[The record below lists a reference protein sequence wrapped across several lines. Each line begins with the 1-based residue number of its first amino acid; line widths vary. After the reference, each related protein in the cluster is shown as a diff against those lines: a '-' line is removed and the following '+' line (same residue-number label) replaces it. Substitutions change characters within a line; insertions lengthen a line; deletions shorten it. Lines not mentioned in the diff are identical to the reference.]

1 MKNLKLITIAIS
13 LILITGCGFKI
24 IDKRELLNFNIK
36 EISTSGDK
44 RINFELKNKLS
55 DYNDTNSSKVIKIEL
70 DTKKTKSI
78 KEKNISNEITK
89 YQIKV
94 IVNVKL
100 IKTDNT
106 NNLEFTIEREGDYVV
121 ADKFSQTLNNEKR
134 RLEFI
139 RQTLTEMLTTNS
151 INNSNEI
158 SESELK
164 GRAAF
169 SDNLLRKLEV
179 SKNREAHVLEEIKD
193 NLNEVSKIEKQKEK
207 IIKRKE

>member
-1 MKNLKLITIAIS
+1 MKNLKLIIAAIS
-13 LILITGCGFKI
+13 LILLTGCGFKI

-36 EISTSGDK
+36 EISTNGDK

-55 DYNDTNSSKVIKIEL
+55 DYNDSNSSKVIRIEL

-121 ADKFSQTLNNEKR
+121 ADKFSQTLNNEKK
-134 RLEFI
+134 LI
-139 RQTLTEMLTTNS
+139 RNITEK
-151 INNSNEI
+151 I
-158 SESELK
+158 SESIIGEII
-164 GRAAF
+164 
-169 SDNLLRKLEV
+169 NKLNV
-179 SKNREAHVLEEIKD
+179 I
-193 NLNEVSKIEKQKEK
+193 
-207 IIKRKE
+207 

>member
-1 MKNLKLITIAIS
+1 MKNLKLITISIS
-13 LILITGCGFKI
+13 LILLTGCGFKI

-36 EISTSGDK
+36 EISTNGDK

-94 IVNVKL
+94 VVNVKL

-121 ADKFSQTLNNEKR
+121 ADKFSQTLNNEKK
-134 RLEFI
+134 LI
-139 RQTLTEMLTTNS
+139 RNITEK
-151 INNSNEI
+151 I
-158 SESELK
+158 SESIIVEII
-164 GRAAF
+164 
-169 SDNLLRKLEV
+169 NKLNV
-179 SKNREAHVLEEIKD
+179 I
-193 NLNEVSKIEKQKEK
+193 
-207 IIKRKE
+207 

>member
-13 LILITGCGFKI
+13 LVLLTGCGFKI

-36 EISTSGDK
+36 EISTNGDK

-55 DYNDTNSSKVIKIEL
+55 DYNDSNSSKVIRIEL

-121 ADKFSQTLNNEKR
+121 ADKFSQTLNNEKK
-134 RLEFI
+134 LI
-139 RQTLTEMLTTNS
+139 RNITEK
-151 INNSNEI
+151 I
-158 SESELK
+158 SESIIGEII
-164 GRAAF
+164 
-169 SDNLLRKLEV
+169 NKLNV
-179 SKNREAHVLEEIKD
+179 I
-193 NLNEVSKIEKQKEK
+193 
-207 IIKRKE
+207 

>member
-1 MKNLKLITIAIS
+1 MKNLKLITISIS
-13 LILITGCGFKI
+13 LILLTGCGFKI

-36 EISTSGDK
+36 EISTNGDK

-100 IKTDNT
+100 IKTDIT

-121 ADKFSQTLNNEKR
+121 ADKFSQTLNNEKK
-134 RLEFI
+134 LI
-139 RQTLTEMLTTNS
+139 RNITEK
-151 INNSNEI
+151 I
-158 SESELK
+158 SESII
-164 GRAAF
+164 G
-169 SDNLLRKLEV
+169 
-179 SKNREAHVLEEIKD
+179 EIK
-193 NLNEVSKIEKQKEK
+193 NKLNVI
-207 IIKRKE
+207 

>member
-13 LILITGCGFKI
+13 IILLTGCGFKI

-36 EISTSGDK
+36 EISTNGDK

-94 IVNVKL
+94 VVNVKL
-100 IKTDNT
+100 IKIDNT
-106 NNLEFTIEREGDYVV
+106 NDLEFTIEREGDYVV
-121 ADKFSQTLNNEKR
+121 ADKFSQTLNNEKK
-134 RLEFI
+134 LI
-139 RQTLTEMLTTNS
+139 RNITEK
-151 INNSNEI
+151 I
-158 SESELK
+158 SESIIGEII
-164 GRAAF
+164 
-169 SDNLLRKLEV
+169 NKLNV
-179 SKNREAHVLEEIKD
+179 I
-193 NLNEVSKIEKQKEK
+193 
-207 IIKRKE
+207 

>member
-1 MKNLKLITIAIS
+1 MKNLKLITISIS
-13 LILITGCGFKI
+13 LILLTGCGFKI

-36 EISTSGDK
+36 EISTNGDK

-121 ADKFSQTLNNEKR
+121 ADKFSQTLNNEKK
-134 RLEFI
+134 LI
-139 RQTLTEMLTTNS
+139 RN
-151 INNSNEI
+151 I
-158 SESELK
+158 SEEIYEDII
-164 GRAAF
+164 GEII
-169 SDNLLRKLEV
+169 NKLNV
-179 SKNREAHVLEEIKD
+179 I
-193 NLNEVSKIEKQKEK
+193 
-207 IIKRKE
+207 

>member
-13 LILITGCGFKI
+13 LILLTGCGFKI

-36 EISTSGDK
+36 EISTNGDK

-89 YQIKV
+89 YQIKI

-100 IKTDNT
+100 IKIDNT

-121 ADKFSQTLNNEKR
+121 ADKFSQTLNNEKK
-134 RLEFI
+134 LI
-139 RQTLTEMLTTNS
+139 RNITEK
-151 INNSNEI
+151 I
-158 SESELK
+158 SESIIVEII
-164 GRAAF
+164 
-169 SDNLLRKLEV
+169 NKLNV
-179 SKNREAHVLEEIKD
+179 I
-193 NLNEVSKIEKQKEK
+193 
-207 IIKRKE
+207 

>member
-1 MKNLKLITIAIS
+1 MKKLKLIAIAIS
-13 LILITGCGFKI
+13 LILLTGCGFKV

-36 EISTSGDK
+36 EISTNGDK

-94 IVNVKL
+94 LVNVKL

-121 ADKFSQTLNNEKR
+121 ADKFSQTLNNEKK
-134 RLEFI
+134 LI
-139 RQTLTEMLTTNS
+139 RNITEK
-151 INNSNEI
+151 I
-158 SESELK
+158 SESIIGEII
-164 GRAAF
+164 
-169 SDNLLRKLEV
+169 NKLNV
-179 SKNREAHVLEEIKD
+179 I
-193 NLNEVSKIEKQKEK
+193 
-207 IIKRKE
+207 

>member
-13 LILITGCGFKI
+13 LILLTGCGFKI

-36 EISTSGDK
+36 EISTYGDK

-94 IVNVKL
+94 VVNVKL

-121 ADKFSQTLNNEKR
+121 ADKFSQTLNNEKK
-134 RLEFI
+134 LI
-139 RQTLTEMLTTNS
+139 RNITEK
-151 INNSNEI
+151 I
-158 SESELK
+158 SESIIGEII
-164 GRAAF
+164 
-169 SDNLLRKLEV
+169 NKLNV
-179 SKNREAHVLEEIKD
+179 I
-193 NLNEVSKIEKQKEK
+193 
-207 IIKRKE
+207 

>member
-1 MKNLKLITIAIS
+1 MKNLKLITISIS
-13 LILITGCGFKI
+13 LILLTGCGFKI

-36 EISTSGDK
+36 EINTNGDK

-100 IKTDNT
+100 IKIDNT

-121 ADKFSQTLNNEKR
+121 ADKFSQTLNNEKK
-134 RLEFI
+134 LI
-139 RQTLTEMLTTNS
+139 RNITEK
-151 INNSNEI
+151 I
-158 SESELK
+158 SESIIGEII
-164 GRAAF
+164 
-169 SDNLLRKLEV
+169 NKLNV
-179 SKNREAHVLEEIKD
+179 I
-193 NLNEVSKIEKQKEK
+193 
-207 IIKRKE
+207 

>member
-13 LILITGCGFKI
+13 LILLTSCGFKI

-36 EISTSGDK
+36 EISTNGDK

-94 IVNVKL
+94 LVNVKL

-121 ADKFSQTLNNEKR
+121 ADKFSQTLNNEKK
-134 RLEFI
+134 LIHNIIEK
-139 RQTLTEMLTTNS
+139 
-151 INNSNEI
+151 I
-158 SESELK
+158 SESIIGEII
-164 GRAAF
+164 
-169 SDNLLRKLEV
+169 NKLNV
-179 SKNREAHVLEEIKD
+179 I
-193 NLNEVSKIEKQKEK
+193 
-207 IIKRKE
+207 

>member
-13 LILITGCGFKI
+13 LILLTGCGFKI

-36 EISTSGDK
+36 EISTNGDK

-89 YQIKV
+89 YQIKI

-121 ADKFSQTLNNEKR
+121 ADKFSQTLNNEKKI
-134 RLEFI
+134 I
-139 RQTLTEMLTTNS
+139 RNITEK
-151 INNSNEI
+151 I
-158 SESELK
+158 SESIIGEII
-164 GRAAF
+164 
-169 SDNLLRKLEV
+169 NKL
-179 SKNREAHVLEEIKD
+179 NAI
-193 NLNEVSKIEKQKEK
+193 
-207 IIKRKE
+207 

>member
-1 MKNLKLITIAIS
+1 MKNLKLITIDIS
-13 LILITGCGFKI
+13 LILLTGCGFKI

-36 EISTSGDK
+36 EISTNGDK

-55 DYNDTNSSKVIKIEL
+55 DYNDTNSSKVIRIEL

-94 IVNVKL
+94 VVNVKL

-121 ADKFSQTLNNEKR
+121 ADKFSQTLNNEKK
-134 RLEFI
+134 LI
-139 RQTLTEMLTTNS
+139 RNITEK
-151 INNSNEI
+151 I
-158 SESELK
+158 SESIIGEII
-164 GRAAF
+164 
-169 SDNLLRKLEV
+169 NKLNV
-179 SKNREAHVLEEIKD
+179 I
-193 NLNEVSKIEKQKEK
+193 
-207 IIKRKE
+207 

>member
-13 LILITGCGFKI
+13 LILLTGCGFKI

-36 EISTSGDK
+36 EINTNGDK

-55 DYNDTNSSKVIKIEL
+55 DYNDTNSSKVIKMEL

-121 ADKFSQTLNNEKR
+121 ADKFSQTLNNEKK
-134 RLEFI
+134 LI
-139 RQTLTEMLTTNS
+139 RNITEK
-151 INNSNEI
+151 I
-158 SESELK
+158 SESIIGEII
-164 GRAAF
+164 
-169 SDNLLRKLEV
+169 NKLNV
-179 SKNREAHVLEEIKD
+179 I
-193 NLNEVSKIEKQKEK
+193 
-207 IIKRKE
+207 

>member
-13 LILITGCGFKI
+13 LILLTGCGFKI

-36 EISTSGDK
+36 EISTKGDR
-44 RINFELKNKLS
+44 RINFQLKNKLS
-55 DYNDTNSSKVIKIEL
+55 DYNDSNSSKVIRIEL

-121 ADKFSQTLNNEKR
+121 ADKFSQTLNNEKK
-134 RLEFI
+134 LI
-139 RQTLTEMLTTNS
+139 RNITEK
-151 INNSNEI
+151 I
-158 SESELK
+158 SESII
-164 GRAAF
+164 G
-169 SDNLLRKLEV
+169 
-179 SKNREAHVLEEIKD
+179 EIK
-193 NLNEVSKIEKQKEK
+193 NKLNVI
-207 IIKRKE
+207 

>member
-1 MKNLKLITIAIS
+1 MKKLKLITIAIS
-13 LILITGCGFKI
+13 LVLLTGCGFKI

-36 EISTSGDK
+36 EISTKGDR
-44 RINFELKNKLS
+44 RINFQLKNKLS
-55 DYNDTNSSKVIKIEL
+55 DYNDSNSSKVIRIEL

-121 ADKFSQTLNNEKR
+121 ADKFSQTLNNEKK
-134 RLEFI
+134 LI
-139 RQTLTEMLTTNS
+139 RNITEK
-151 INNSNEI
+151 I
-158 SESELK
+158 SESIIGEII
-164 GRAAF
+164 
-169 SDNLLRKLEV
+169 NKL
-179 SKNREAHVLEEIKD
+179 NAI
-193 NLNEVSKIEKQKEK
+193 
-207 IIKRKE
+207 

>member
-13 LILITGCGFKI
+13 LILLTGCGFKI

-36 EISTSGDK
+36 EISTYGDK

-55 DYNDTNSSKVIKIEL
+55 DYNNTNSSKVIKIEL
-70 DTKKTKSI
+70 DTKKNKSI

-94 IVNVKL
+94 VVNVKL

-121 ADKFSQTLNNEKR
+121 ADKFSQTLNNEKKI
-134 RLEFI
+134 I
-139 RQTLTEMLTTNS
+139 RNITEK
-151 INNSNEI
+151 I
-158 SESELK
+158 SESIIGEII
-164 GRAAF
+164 
-169 SDNLLRKLEV
+169 NKLNV
-179 SKNREAHVLEEIKD
+179 I
-193 NLNEVSKIEKQKEK
+193 
-207 IIKRKE
+207 

>member
-13 LILITGCGFKI
+13 LILLTGCGFKI

-36 EISTSGDK
+36 EISTNGDK

-94 IVNVKL
+94 LVTVKL

-121 ADKFSQTLNNEKR
+121 ADKFSQTLNNEKK
-134 RLEFI
+134 LI
-139 RQTLTEMLTTNS
+139 RNITEK
-151 INNSNEI
+151 I
-158 SESELK
+158 SESIIGEII
-164 GRAAF
+164 
-169 SDNLLRKLEV
+169 NKLNV
-179 SKNREAHVLEEIKD
+179 I
-193 NLNEVSKIEKQKEK
+193 
-207 IIKRKE
+207 

>member
-13 LILITGCGFKI
+13 LILLTGCGFKI

-36 EISTSGDK
+36 EISTNGDK

-94 IVNVKL
+94 VVNVKL

-121 ADKFSQTLNNEKR
+121 ADKFSQTLNNEKKI
-134 RLEFI
+134 I
-139 RQTLTEMLTTNS
+139 RNITEK
-151 INNSNEI
+151 I
-158 SESELK
+158 SESIIGEII
-164 GRAAF
+164 
-169 SDNLLRKLEV
+169 NKL
-179 SKNREAHVLEEIKD
+179 NAI
-193 NLNEVSKIEKQKEK
+193 
-207 IIKRKE
+207 

>member
-1 MKNLKLITIAIS
+1 MKNLKLITISIS
-13 LILITGCGFKI
+13 LILLTGCGFKI

-36 EISTSGDK
+36 EINTNGDK

-100 IKTDNT
+100 IKIDNT

-121 ADKFSQTLNNEKR
+121 ADKFSQTLNNEKKI
-134 RLEFI
+134 I
-139 RQTLTEMLTTNS
+139 RNITEK
-151 INNSNEI
+151 I
-158 SESELK
+158 SESIIGEII
-164 GRAAF
+164 
-169 SDNLLRKLEV
+169 NKLNV
-179 SKNREAHVLEEIKD
+179 I
-193 NLNEVSKIEKQKEK
+193 
-207 IIKRKE
+207 

>member
-1 MKNLKLITIAIS
+1 MKNLKLITITIS
-13 LILITGCGFKI
+13 LILLTGCGFKI

-36 EISTSGDK
+36 EISTNGDR

-100 IKTDNT
+100 IKIDNT

-121 ADKFSQTLNNEKR
+121 ADKFSQTLNNEKK
-134 RLEFI
+134 LI
-139 RQTLTEMLTTNS
+139 RNITEK
-151 INNSNEI
+151 I
-158 SESELK
+158 SENIIGEII
-164 GRAAF
+164 
-169 SDNLLRKLEV
+169 NKLNV
-179 SKNREAHVLEEIKD
+179 I
-193 NLNEVSKIEKQKEK
+193 
-207 IIKRKE
+207 

>member
-13 LILITGCGFKI
+13 LVLLTGCGFKI

-36 EISTSGDK
+36 EISTIGDR

-55 DYNDTNSSKVIKIEL
+55 DYNNTDSSKVIKIEL

-94 IVNVKL
+94 LVSVKL

-106 NNLEFTIEREGDYVV
+106 NNLEFTVEREGDYVV
-121 ADKFSQTLNNEKR
+121 ADKFSQTLNNEKK
-134 RLEFI
+134 LI
-139 RQTLTEMLTTNS
+139 RN
-151 INNSNEI
+151 I
-158 SESELK
+158 SEEIYEDII
-164 GRAAF
+164 GEII
-169 SDNLLRKLEV
+169 NKLNV
-179 SKNREAHVLEEIKD
+179 I
-193 NLNEVSKIEKQKEK
+193 
-207 IIKRKE
+207 

>member
-1 MKNLKLITIAIS
+1 MKNLKLITIIIS
-13 LILITGCGFKI
+13 LILLTNCGFEI

-36 EISTSGDK
+36 EINISGDK

-55 DYNDTNSSKVIKIEL
+55 DYNDTNSSKIIKIEL
-70 DTKKTKSI
+70 ETKKTKSI

-121 ADKFSQTLNNEKR
+121 ADKFSQTLNNEKK
-134 RLEFI
+134 LI
-139 RQTLTEMLTTNS
+139 RNITEK
-151 INNSNEI
+151 I
-158 SESELK
+158 SEDII
-164 GRAAF
+164 G
-169 SDNLLRKLEV
+169 
-179 SKNREAHVLEEIKD
+179 EIINKFND
-193 NLNEVSKIEKQKEK
+193 I
-207 IIKRKE
+207 

>member
-13 LILITGCGFKI
+13 LILLTGCGFKI

-36 EISTSGDK
+36 EISTYGDK

-94 IVNVKL
+94 VVNVKL

-121 ADKFSQTLNNEKR
+121 ADKFSQTLNNEKK
-134 RLEFI
+134 LI
-139 RQTLTEMLTTNS
+139 RNITEK
-151 INNSNEI
+151 I
-158 SESELK
+158 SESIIVEII
-164 GRAAF
+164 
-169 SDNLLRKLEV
+169 NKLNV
-179 SKNREAHVLEEIKD
+179 I
-193 NLNEVSKIEKQKEK
+193 
-207 IIKRKE
+207 

>member
-13 LILITGCGFKI
+13 LILLTGCGFKI

-36 EISTSGDK
+36 EISTNGDR

-55 DYNDTNSSKVIKIEL
+55 DYNDINSSKVIKIEL

-121 ADKFSQTLNNEKR
+121 ADKFSQTLNNEKK
-134 RLEFI
+134 LI
-139 RQTLTEMLTTNS
+139 RNITEK
-151 INNSNEI
+151 I
-158 SESELK
+158 SESIIGEII
-164 GRAAF
+164 
-169 SDNLLRKLEV
+169 NKLNV
-179 SKNREAHVLEEIKD
+179 I
-193 NLNEVSKIEKQKEK
+193 
-207 IIKRKE
+207 

>member
-13 LILITGCGFKI
+13 LILLTGCGFKI

-36 EISTSGDK
+36 EISTNGDK
-44 RINFELKNKLS
+44 RINFELRNKLS
-55 DYNDTNSSKVIKIEL
+55 DYNDTDSSKVIKIEL

-121 ADKFSQTLNNEKR
+121 ADKFSQTLNNEKK
-134 RLEFI
+134 LI
-139 RQTLTEMLTTNS
+139 RN
-151 INNSNEI
+151 I
-158 SESELK
+158 SEEIYEDII
-164 GRAAF
+164 GEII
-169 SDNLLRKLEV
+169 NKLNV
-179 SKNREAHVLEEIKD
+179 I
-193 NLNEVSKIEKQKEK
+193 
-207 IIKRKE
+207 

>member
-13 LILITGCGFKI
+13 LVLLTGCGFKI

-36 EISTSGDK
+36 EISTIGDR

-55 DYNDTNSSKVIKIEL
+55 DYNNTDSSKVIKIEL

-121 ADKFSQTLNNEKR
+121 ADKFSQTLNNEKK
-134 RLEFI
+134 LI
-139 RQTLTEMLTTNS
+139 RN
-151 INNSNEI
+151 I
-158 SESELK
+158 SEEIYEDII
-164 GRAAF
+164 GEII
-169 SDNLLRKLEV
+169 NKLNV
-179 SKNREAHVLEEIKD
+179 I
-193 NLNEVSKIEKQKEK
+193 
-207 IIKRKE
+207 

>member
-36 EISTSGDK
+36 EISTNGDK

-100 IKTDNT
+100 IKTNNI

-121 ADKFSQTLNNEKR
+121 ADKFSQTLNNEKK
-134 RLEFI
+134 LI
-139 RQTLTEMLTTNS
+139 RNITEK
-151 INNSNEI
+151 I
-158 SESELK
+158 SESIIGEII
-164 GRAAF
+164 
-169 SDNLLRKLEV
+169 NKLNV
-179 SKNREAHVLEEIKD
+179 I
-193 NLNEVSKIEKQKEK
+193 
-207 IIKRKE
+207 

>member
-1 MKNLKLITIAIS
+1 MKKLKLITIAIS
-13 LILITGCGFKI
+13 LILLTVCGFKV

-36 EISTSGDK
+36 EISTNGDK

-55 DYNDTNSSKVIKIEL
+55 DYNNTDSSKVIKIEL

-121 ADKFSQTLNNEKR
+121 ADKFSQTLNNEKK
-134 RLEFI
+134 LI
-139 RQTLTEMLTTNS
+139 RNITEK
-151 INNSNEI
+151 I
-158 SESELK
+158 SESIIGEII
-164 GRAAF
+164 
-169 SDNLLRKLEV
+169 NKLNV
-179 SKNREAHVLEEIKD
+179 I
-193 NLNEVSKIEKQKEK
+193 
-207 IIKRKE
+207 

>member
-13 LILITGCGFKI
+13 LILLTGCGFKI

-36 EISTSGDK
+36 EISTNGDK

-55 DYNDTNSSKVIKIEL
+55 GYNDTNSSKVIKIEL

-121 ADKFSQTLNNEKR
+121 ADKFSQTLNNEKK
-134 RLEFI
+134 LI
-139 RQTLTEMLTTNS
+139 RNITEK
-151 INNSNEI
+151 I
-158 SESELK
+158 SESIIGEII
-164 GRAAF
+164 
-169 SDNLLRKLEV
+169 NKLNV
-179 SKNREAHVLEEIKD
+179 I
-193 NLNEVSKIEKQKEK
+193 
-207 IIKRKE
+207 